1 MKILNLVQKDKS
13 DIGYH
18 ISHYPDGQV
27 NVELELDTVD
37 RFNPVMIESRMSS
50 YKDLMV
56 ILASTD
62 ILRHDGFSNIEL
74 YCPYILGSRSDRR
87 FKDYQSFDLK
97 IIANLI
103 NSCGFNRVFVCDQ
116 HSDVTSALIDKCV
129 NLDAYTSWMHLVDFD
144 WKDKLLISPDA
155 GAYKKIF
162 PLSEKLG
169 CEVVTGNKVR
179 VDGKPDLIIH
189 GNVIGK
195 DCVIVDD
202 ICDGGRTF
210 ETLGLKLKTM
220 GAKSVTLFVTHGIF
234 SKKIDGNTL
243 DHIDT
248 IFTTNSYRDF
258 IVSKSFHVQ
267 NIF

>member
-1 MKILNLVQKDKS
+1 MKVLNIVQKDNS
-13 DIGYH
+13 DINYH

-27 NVELELDTVD
+27 NVELELSEIANVD
-37 RFNPVMIESRMSS
+37 LIMIESRMSS

-56 ILASTD
+56 ILAAND
-62 ILRHDGFSNIEL
+62 ILRHEGFSNIEL
-74 YCPYILGSRSDRR
+74 YCPYILGYRSDRR

-116 HSDVTSALIDKCV
+116 HSDVTSALIDRCV
-129 NLDAYTSWMHLVDFD
+129 NLDAYTSWIQLVDFD
-144 WKDKLLISPDA
+144 WKDRLLISPDA

-179 VDGKPDLIIH
+179 IDGIPDVVIH
-189 GNVIGK
+189 GDVNGK
-195 DCVIVDD
+195 NCVIVDD

-210 ETLGLKLKTM
+210 ESLGLKLKTM
-220 GAKSVTLFVTHGIF
+220 GAMTVTLFVTHGIF
-234 SKKIDGNTL
+234 SKDTNL
-243 DHIDT
+243 EHIDE
-248 IFTTNSYRDF
+248 IFTTNSYKDH
-258 IVSKSFHVQ
+258 ILTEKFHVQ

>member
-1 MKILNLVQKDKS
+1 MVQKDRS

-18 ISHYPDGQV
+18 ISHYPDGQI
-27 NVELELDTVD
+27 NVVLELSEID
-37 RFNPVMIESRMSS
+37 RSEWVMIETRMSS
-50 YKDLMV
+50 YKDLMI
-56 ILASTD
+56 ILATND
-62 ILRHDGFSNIEL
+62 VLQHEGFKNVEL
-74 YCPYILGSRSDRR
+74 YCPYILSGRSDRR

-116 HSDVTSALIDKCV
+116 HSDVTSALISKCV
-129 NLDAYTSWMHLVDFD
+129 NLDAYTSWIQLVDFD

-169 CEVVTGNKVR
+169 CEIVTGNKVR
-179 VDGKPDLIIH
+179 VDEKLDIVIH
-189 GNVIGK
+189 GDVSGR

-210 ETLGLKLKTM
+210 ESLGLKLKTM

-234 SKKIDGNTL
+234 SKGTKL
-243 DHIDT
+243 QHIDE
-248 IFTTNSYRDF
+248 IYTTNSYQDF
-258 IVSKSFHVQ
+258 VESEKFHVQ